1 MPAAQFFIALALGL
15 LATGLSLVLM
25 RRIGRVDA
33 PGARHT
39 HLIPTPRAGALGI
52 ALIVFCLV
60 YAHAGSELWLLT
72 ALAGLGLLDDFFPQP
87 AFLRMAL
94 QFAFCCFAAYG
105 LGDVWPDGP
114 IFLVR
119 LALILA
125 AVWIINAANF
135 FDGRNG
141 LLAGNFTVFL
151 FALPMIG
158 IRWEMALPLAGLWI
172 GFLPFNFPRAKIF
185 MGDVGSYLIG
195 ATLAWLMLHTAQIS
209 LVQLLA
215 ILVAMSSMIADPT
228 LTLILRIVQ
237 GKPFWRA
244 HRQHLYQLLS
254 RTGLSDT
261 KLLVNY
267 LVYACLSFLMAR
279 WITMQT
285 SLNACY
291 LTALWCVLSSLL
303 WGYSRRNILRMHRHS
318 NRYARVDNKLEKLK
332 KQNGAR
338 DL

>member
-1 MPAAQFFIALALGL
+1 
-15 LATGLSLVLM
+15 M
-25 RRIGRVDA
+25 RKIGRIDA

-39 HLIPTPRAGALGI
+39 HLAPTPRAGALGI
-52 ALIVFCLV
+52 ALVTVGAV
-60 YAHAGSELWLLT
+60 YFHPGNELWLLT
-72 ALAGLGLLDDFFPQP
+72 ALAGLGLLDDLFPQP

-114 IFLVR
+114 VFLVR
-119 LALILA
+119 LALILS
-125 AVWIINAANF
+125 AVWLVNAANF

-141 LLAGNFTVFL
+141 LLAGNFILFL
-151 FALPMIG
+151 FALPVFG
-158 IRWEMALPLAGLWI
+158 VHGVMAVPMAGLWL

-195 ATLAWLMLHTAQIS
+195 ACLAWLLLQAAQRS
-209 LVQLLA
+209 ATQLLA
-215 ILVAMSSMIADPT
+215 LLVAMSSMIADPT
-228 LTLILRIVQ
+228 LTLILRITQ
-237 GKPFWRA
+237 GKPVWRA
-244 HRQHLYQLLS
+244 HRQHLYQMLA

-285 SLNACY
+285 SLNALY
-291 LTALWCVLSSLL
+291 LTALWCVISSML
-303 WGYSRRNILRMHRHS
+303 WLILRRKVLAMHRRSGRFARIESRRKN
-318 NRYARVDNKLEKLK
+318 E
-332 KQNGAR
+332 NGAGG
-338 DL
+338 L

>member
-1 MPAAQFFIALALGL
+1 
-15 LATGLSLVLM
+15 M
-25 RRIGRVDA
+25 RRIGRLDA

-52 ALIVFCLV
+52 AVIVFCLV
-60 YAHAGSELWLLT
+60 FVHPGSELWLLT

-105 LGDVWPDGP
+105 FGDIWPDGP

-119 LALILA
+119 LTLILA

-141 LLAGNFTVFL
+141 LLAGNFIVFL

-158 IRWEMALPLAGLWI
+158 IRWPMALPLAGLWM

-195 ATLAWLMLHTAQIS
+195 ATLAWLMLHAAQIS
-209 LVQLLA
+209 STQLLA

-237 GKPFWRA
+237 GKPVWRA

-254 RTGLSDT
+254 RTGFSDT

-267 LVYACLSFLMAR
+267 LVYACLSFLVAR

-285 SLNACY
+285 SLNAFY
-291 LTALWCVLSSLL
+291 LTLFWCVLSSLL
-303 WGYSRRNILRMHRHS
+303 WFFCRRQVLHMHRKS
-318 NRYARVDNKLEKLK
+318 YRSARFANELK
-332 KQNGAR
+332 KQSGAS

>member
-1 MPAAQFFIALALGL
+1 
-15 LATGLSLVLM
+15 M
-25 RRIGRVDA
+25 RRIGRLDA

-39 HLIPTPRAGALGI
+39 HLVPTPRAGALGI
-52 ALIVFCLV
+52 AVIVFCLV
-60 YAHAGSELWLLT
+60 FVHPGSELWLLT

-105 LGDVWPDGP
+105 FGDIWPDGP

-119 LALILA
+119 LTLILA

-141 LLAGNFTVFL
+141 LLAGNFIVFL

-158 IRWEMALPLAGLWI
+158 IRWPMALPLAGLWM

-195 ATLAWLMLHTAQIS
+195 ATLAWLMLHAAQIS
-209 LVQLLA
+209 FTQLLA

-237 GKPFWRA
+237 GKPVWRA
-244 HRQHLYQLLS
+244 HRQHLYQFLA

-279 WITMQT
+279 WIGMQT
-285 SLNACY
+285 ALNACY

-303 WGYSRRNILRMHRHS
+303 WFFCRRQVLHMHRKGCRS
-318 NRYARVDNKLEKLK
+318 ARFANELK
-332 KQNGAR
+332 KHSGAS

>member
-1 MPAAQFFIALALGL
+1 M
-15 LATGLSLVLM
+15 SLVVM
-25 RRIGRVDA
+25 RKIGRVDA

-39 HLIPTPRAGALGI
+39 HCVPTPRAGALGI
-52 ALIVFCLV
+52 ALVTLCVV
-60 YAHAGSELWLLT
+60 YLHPGHELWLLT
-72 ALAGLGLLDDFFPQP
+72 ALAGLGLLDDLFPQP

-94 QFAFCCFAAYG
+94 QFAFCGFAAYG

-114 IFLVR
+114 VFLVR
-119 LALILA
+119 LALILI
-125 AVWIINAANF
+125 AVWLVNAANF

-141 LLAGNFTVFL
+141 LLAGNFVLFL
-151 FALPMIG
+151 FALPIFGVHKVLAVPM
-158 IRWEMALPLAGLWI
+158 AGLWL

-195 ATLAWLMLHTAQIS
+195 ACLAWLLLQAAQKS

-215 ILVAMSSMIADPT
+215 VLVAMSSMIADPT

-237 GKPFWRA
+237 GKPVWRA
-244 HRQHLYQLLS
+244 HRQHLYQMLA
-254 RTGLSDT
+254 RNGLSDT

-285 SLNACY
+285 SLHACY
-291 LTALWCVLSSLL
+291 LTGIWAVFSWLMWSFLRLRVL
-303 WGYSRRNILRMHRHS
+303 RTHRVRH
-318 NRYARVDNKLEKLK
+318 K
-332 KQNGAR
+332 KFNGENAA
-338 DL
+338 